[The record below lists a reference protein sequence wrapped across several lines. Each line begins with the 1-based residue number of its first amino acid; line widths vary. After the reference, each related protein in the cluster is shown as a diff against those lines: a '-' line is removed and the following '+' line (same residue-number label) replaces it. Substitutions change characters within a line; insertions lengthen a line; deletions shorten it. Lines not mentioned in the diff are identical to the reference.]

1 MKIKTVLLAAGLLL
15 AATNQGRAIP
25 FSVTDTINNNN
36 GMLLTFGNSSD
47 NFYSSVFAETVTFT
61 PALGSF
67 NSANLDVT
75 YSNIATTGELFAA
88 YISNTGGAPT
98 PANLLDYV
106 SVGTLPGYD
115 DLSKHTRTFNL
126 NGILPTIPVDGLDS
140 WILYVAF
147 REMTSGND
155 KMTLWEL
162 RTYGDYNE
170 FVPKEPNG
178 GEFIGNSDPTNGVV
192 PTPEPSTVV
201 LLGLGLAGM
210 GIAARRKKN
219 T

>member
-1 MKIKTVLLAAGLLL
+1 MKIKTMLLAAILLL
-15 AATNQGRAIP
+15 AATTQARAIP
-25 FSVTDTINNNN
+25 FSVTDTINNGN

-67 NSANLDVT
+67 NYANLDVT

-88 YISNTGGAPT
+88 YLSNTGGTPA

-115 DLSKHTRTFNL
+115 DLSKHTQTFNL
-126 NGILPTIPVDGLDS
+126 SGILPEIPANGLDS

-147 REMTSGND
+147 RETTIGND

-170 FVPKEPNG
+170 LIPEGSNG
-178 GEFIGNSDPTNGVV
+178 GEFTGSSDPTNGVV

-219 T
+219 N

>member
-15 AATNQGRAIP
+15 AVTTQGHAIP
-25 FSVTDTINNNN
+25 FSVTDTINNGN
-36 GMLLTFGNSSD
+36 GQLLAFGNSSD
-47 NFYSSVFAETVTFT
+47 NFYSTVFAETVNFT
-61 PALGSF
+61 PALDSF

-75 YSNIATTGELFAA
+75 YSGIATTGELFAA
-88 YISNTGGAPT
+88 YLSNTGGTPA

-106 SVGTLPGYD
+106 AVGTLPGYD
-115 DLSKHTRTFNL
+115 DSTMHTLTFNL
-126 NGILPTIPVDGLDS
+126 NGILPAVPADGLNS
-140 WILYVAF
+140 WVLYVAF

-170 FVPKEPNG
+170 FASEEPNG
-178 GEFIGNSDPTNGVV
+178 GEFTGSSDPTNGVI

-219 T
+219 N